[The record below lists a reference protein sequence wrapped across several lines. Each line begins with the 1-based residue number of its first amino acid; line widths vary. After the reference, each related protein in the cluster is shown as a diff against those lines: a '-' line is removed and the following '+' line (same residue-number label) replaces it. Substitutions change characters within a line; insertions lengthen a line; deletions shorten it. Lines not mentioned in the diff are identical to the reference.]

1 MRIKRFN
8 EDWEYTITEKD
19 DELSILGSDAYKS
32 PHSNS
37 VVKLSTTKNKNGRTE
52 AIIIQTN
59 QHGTIINDPA
69 GIDKIID
76 WLMEYKDRMY

>member
-8 EDWEYTITEKD
+8 EEWEYTIPKKD

-32 PHSNS
+32 PITNS
-37 VVKLSTTKNKNGRTE
+37 LIKLSVTKNINGRTN
-52 AIIIQTN
+52 AIVIQTN
-59 QHGTIINDPA
+59 EGGTVINDPT

-76 WLMEYKDRMY
+76 WLMEYKDTMY